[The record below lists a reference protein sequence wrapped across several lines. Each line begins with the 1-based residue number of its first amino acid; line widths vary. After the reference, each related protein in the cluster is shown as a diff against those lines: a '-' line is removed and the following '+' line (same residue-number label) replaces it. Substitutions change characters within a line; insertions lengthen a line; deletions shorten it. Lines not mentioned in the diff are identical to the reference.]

1 MERSTVMETRETK
14 LEKLSILL
22 GSRSKEYQILKK
34 RPVENA
40 FSFDLHF

>member
-22 GSRSKEYQILKK
+22 GLRSKVNQISMMK
-34 RPVENA
+34 RPVEN
-40 FSFDLHF
+40 FIFL